1 MQAIVEK
8 LIEIAFEILLQCA
21 YPEKRVYMVGRIRYA
36 KMSTGFIQGV
46 SGTLADIEVSIT
58 SGLPSFE
65 IVGLCD
71 SAIRESRNRVRSA
84 IRHAGFEFPTG
95 RITVGLSPAYLHKS
109 GTSVD
114 LPLALCLLHASGQL
128 RLAPGIRLYAF
139 GELTLTGRVLDVP
152 GSIPR
157 LVRAMSEDYD
167 QLLIPADA
175 CLEARLLAVKST
187 GVSTLKDAVNILCGK
202 QADEGILSAGVQDE
216 CTRIPVEAE
225 GEPLDFSLLK
235 GQQKTG
241 RAILLS
247 AAGFHHILLY
257 GSPGCGKT
265 MSARI
270 LHGIL
275 PPLEDEEKL
284 ELLQVRNVHGLLS
297 KQDYCMN
304 QRPFRYVHHTCTTA
318 AMAGGGSELLPG
330 ELSLSHHGV
339 LFLDEMAEFSPRV
352 LDLLR
357 QPMEERT
364 VSLSRGGTT
373 VEYPSDFLLVGAMN
387 PCKCGNL
394 LENKRACICSEMQ
407 KRQYANR
414 VSGPIL
420 DRVDIFSEMRR
431 IEKAALR
438 ASVKKTDERVSES
451 LRSQVKECWQRQYE
465 RCDQAGI
472 PHVLNGENRILEI
485 ADFFRVT
492 EAAEEFAIQSSEQL
506 GFSARGV
513 NRLLR
518 VARTSADLCGQD
530 DIMREHIAEA
540 LQFRRKTT

>member
-1 MQAIVEK
+1 MAGK
-8 LIEIAFEILLQCA
+8 
-21 YPEKRVYMVGRIRYA
+21 IRYS
-36 KMSTGFIQGV
+36 KISTGFLQGV

-84 IRHAGFEFPTG
+84 IRHIGLEFPTG
-95 RITVGLSPAYLHKS
+95 RIIVGLSPAYLHKS

-114 LPLALCLLHASGQL
+114 LPLALCLLHASGQ
-128 RLAPGIRLYAF
+128 IRLPQGMRVYAF

-157 LVRAMSEDYD
+157 LSRAMSEEYD
-167 QLLIPADA
+167 HLIIPSDA
-175 CLEARLLAVKST
+175 NSEARLLSAKAT
-187 GVSTLKDAVNILCGK
+187 GVSTLQEAIDVLSGKKTNSDSVFVHTGVNDVWTPSESESETI
-202 QADEGILSAGVQDE
+202 
-216 CTRIPVEAE
+216 
-225 GEPLDFSLLK
+225 DFSLLK

-275 PPLEDEEKL
+275 PPLEDNEKL
-284 ELLQVRNVHGLLS
+284 EILQVRNVHELLS
-297 KQDYCMN
+297 KDDFRMN

-318 AMAGGGSELLPG
+318 AMAGGGSDLLPG

-364 VSLSRGGTT
+364 VSLSRAGMT
-373 VEYPSDFLLVGAMN
+373 VEYPSAFLLVGAMN

-420 DRVDIFSEMRR
+420 DRIDIFSEMRR
-431 IEKAALR
+431 IEKSALR
-438 ASVKKTDERVSES
+438 ASVKKTDHRLSES
-451 LRSQVKECWQRQYE
+451 LRRQVTECWHRQFE
-465 RCDQAGI
+465 RCDEAGI
-472 PHVLNGENRILEI
+472 PHVLNGENQILEI
-485 ADFFRVT
+485 SDYFRVT
-492 EAAEEFAIQSSEQL
+492 EEAEEFAIRSSEQL

-518 VARTSADLCGQD
+518 VARTAADLSGQAD
-530 DIMREHIAEA
+530 VTKENIAEA
-540 LQFRRKTT
+540 LQFRRKST

>member
-1 MQAIVEK
+1 MA
-8 LIEIAFEILLQCA
+8 
-21 YPEKRVYMVGRIRYA
+21 GRIRYA
-36 KMSTGFIQGV
+36 KMSTGFLQGV
-46 SGTLADIEVSIT
+46 TGTLADVEVSIT

-114 LPLALCLLHASGQL
+114 LPLALCLLHASGQMRLPQGL
-128 RLAPGIRLYAF
+128 RVYAF

-157 LVRAMSEDYD
+157 LARAMTEDFD
-167 QLLIPADA
+167 QLMIPADA
-175 CLEARLLAVKST
+175 SQEARLLSVRST
-187 GVSTLKDAVNILCGK
+187 GVSSLKEAIDVLCGK
-202 QADEGILSAGVQDE
+202 KPEERESSSDLIG
-216 CTRIPVEAE
+216 EASSTEDAESE
-225 GEPLDFSLLK
+225 GEPLDYSLLK

-241 RAILLS
+241 RALLLA

-297 KQDYCMN
+297 KHDFCMN

-364 VSLSRGGTT
+364 VSFSRGGST
-373 VEYPSDFLLVGAMN
+373 VTYPSNFLLVGAMN

-420 DRVDIFSEMRR
+420 DRIDIFSEMRR
-431 IEKAALR
+431 IERTALR

-451 LRSQVKECWQRQYE
+451 LRRQVRECWQRQYE
-465 RCDQAGI
+465 RCEQAGI
-472 PHVLNGENRILEI
+472 PRVLNGENKILEI

-492 EAAEEFAIQSSEQL
+492 GDAEEFTMQSSEQL

-518 VARTSADLCGQD
+518 VARTVADLSGNE
-530 DIMREHIAEA
+530 DIKREHIAEA
-540 LQFRRKTT
+540 LQYRRKTT